1 MTSGD
6 LNSIVP
12 AISLLMVVIGWFVNS
27 VLNRRHEISKR
38 RTELRLKALES
49 FVEISKKLNFKQ
61 SEFCADEMLDV
72 QIKILMYGY
81 PDEIKLINSFVAS
94 FNENEEIDVASNYL
108 NELTSLVRVRLRKE
122 LGLPKVT

>member
-12 AISLLMVVIGWFVNS
+12 AISLLMVITGWFVNS
-27 VLNRRHEISKR
+27 MLNRRHEISKR

-81 PDEIKLINSFVAS
+81 PDEIKLINSLVAS
-94 FNENEEIDVASNYL
+94 FNENEMDVASNQL
-108 NELTSLVRVRLRKE
+108 NELTKLVRVRLRKE
-122 LGLPKVT
+122 IGLPKVA